1 MVDFFFIFI
10 IFNLSHLH
18 THISLIPSYF
28 FDYKVHIFTELIT
41 AILPVFV
48 MFFALFLNLIS
59 STFFVDIFLYC
70 FCWGW
75 ILLKWSFSFANCAL
89 HIHMWCKFSSDFLI
103 DFAFCNLGYTLIRG
117 ELWWAIK
124 GGQNVPGQIVQG
136 QNILGQIVQGGLKNQ
151 LKFEIT
157 KSTTETLSCTNNI
170 HHIVFRNILTNI

>member
-1 MVDFFFIFI
+1 MVDFFFHFYYIQS
-10 IFNLSHLH
+10 LDSHAH
-18 THISLIPSYF
+18 FSLIPSYF

-59 STFFVDIFLYC
+59 STIFFVDIFLYC
-70 FCWGW
+70 FFGDGFFW
-75 ILLKWSFSFANCAL
+75 IEVSAHCAL

-124 GGQNVPGQIVQG
+124 GGQKVPGQIVQG
-136 QNILGQIVQGGLKNQ
+136 QIVQGGHKNQ

-170 HHIVFRNILTNI
+170 HIVFRNILTNI